1 MLGTKLE
8 LFKNLAEWDFNG
20 VYYDFHNEFECLSI
34 RYESSN
40 LILGF
45 RELARPS
52 NRLRIVCENAEL
64 TRIDLPLEERQEAF
78 TLDTFYRGRYEERA
92 RLIEVDKL
100 DRVYF
105 YLEFYEGPS
114 FELWAKH
121 IHLKVLSQDSEV
133 S

>member
-8 LFKNLAEWDFNG
+8 LFKNLAEWEFDG
-20 VYYDFHNEFECLSI
+20 VSYDFHNEYECLSLK
-34 RYESSN
+34 YESGN

-64 TRIDLPLEERQEAF
+64 TRIDLPLEERKEAF
-78 TLDTFYRGRYEERA
+78 TLDTFYRGRYEEGA
-92 RLIEVDKL
+92 RLVEADKL

-105 YLEFYEGPS
+105 FLEFYEGPS
-114 FELWAKH
+114 FEFWAKH
-121 IHLKVLSQDSEV
+121 IRLKFRSQDSEV